1 VLLLISLLSFA
12 ERHLHMHA
20 LVMLVCMHLLYTH
33 VITLQITKAAVDGA
47 CVIFRGGLTPA
58 LEPCYGRALI
68 SGAVAGFASMI
79 IADGRKLHP
88 SFYPPKDYMVS
99 SYIDIC
105 NRR

>member
-1 VLLLISLLSFA
+1 
-12 ERHLHMHA
+12 MHA
-20 LVMLVCMHLLYTH
+20 LADTH

-88 SFYPPKDYMVS
+88 SFNPPKDYMVS
-99 SYIDIC
+99 THTLVSVIGGSIAGVMYE
-105 NRR
+105 NERLHNAQQASL